1 MCHPLAPF
9 LLVAPVARSA
19 CRQVSELCECCAC
32 VCSLGMRLRA
42 LDARAAVECV
52 AGVMASAIEL
62 EIQERRVKKARLDVE
77 EEEINVRRMEL
88 ALQRSKV
95 ELPAG
100 ARAVDGA
107 RHARRL
113 RRRRGARE
121 IRHEQASERVWWGA
135 CLSARVGGGV
145 LRVSGGLGCLSV
157 SGDRVGLRGA
167 V

>member
-62 EIQERRVKKARLDVE
+62 EIQECRVKKARLDVE

-113 RRRRGARE
+113 RRPRAP
-121 IRHEQASERVWWGA
+121 ASGRNEA
-135 CLSARVGGGV
+135 KPILSSIG
-145 LRVSGGLGCLSV
+145 
-157 SGDRVGLRGA
+157 
-167 V
+167 

>member
-1 MCHPLAPF
+1 MVCHPLAPF

-77 EEEINVRRMEL
+77 TPALPLDEVSDPNLTPLPLHPGIKYVARSPCCDLVEISNHLL
-88 ALQRSKV
+88 A
-95 ELPAG
+95 
-100 ARAVDGA
+100 
-107 RHARRL
+107 
-113 RRRRGARE
+113 
-121 IRHEQASERVWWGA
+121 I
-135 CLSARVGGGV
+135 CLIHR
-145 LRVSGGLGCLSV
+145 
-157 SGDRVGLRGA
+157 
-167 V
+167 